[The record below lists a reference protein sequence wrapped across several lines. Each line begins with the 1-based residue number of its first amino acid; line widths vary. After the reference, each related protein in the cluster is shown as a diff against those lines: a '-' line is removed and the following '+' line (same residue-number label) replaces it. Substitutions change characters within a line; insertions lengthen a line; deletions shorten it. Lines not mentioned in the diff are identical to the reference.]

1 MSLVTKKNIQDLIA
15 TRQYVSNRGNRDDRS
30 APNDRQSLS
39 RPPLSGNY
47 TSRPHISSA
56 HRLAEEPY
64 PPRETPEN
72 IEKVRAALGQLDPN
86 SPRGNGKD
94 QGTGIW
100 LIVVWAVASLAW
112 DSTKEILR
120 EWSQCSPKY
129 DPEVFEKTYN
139 SYDPTH
145 SMPIRIGT
153 LYKLAKKGNS
163 VFKTDQNQL
172 PQPNLG
178 SINLSDVA
186 NGRQMA
192 SKFRETLMSVRDTPQ
207 WIRWDEGVGWK
218 EAESEI
224 PMQAAKAVLDD
235 MRQCAAQAVLEGKE
249 ASAMIREITRTS
261 KAPSMSAMIKLCES
275 ESGMTAGL
283 AELDNDPL
291 LLGVK
296 NGVVDLKTM
305 KLIAPDPS
313 VLVVKRANV
322 IFDPRADAPRFR
334 TFLEEIIPDAELRA
348 FLVRVLAYLLT
359 GAIKEHYWF
368 FFVGGG
374 RNGKSILMRVI
385 EKLLGEY
392 AKKISTD
399 MLMKSGPKQQGSPSP
414 EVLQLQGKRFVYANE
429 TTEGQRMDDAKIKDM
444 TGGDTLTGRALHSNY
459 FVSFDPTHKLV
470 IAGNNYPIVQDDSH
484 GFWARVVVFPF
495 DVTFT
500 EDQIDKDLESKLLDE
515 MSGILNVL
523 LEGMKDYLANGLQV
537 PDALTRATQKYRTD
551 QDTIQQFLDEVC
563 ETSIGYTVKKKYC
576 YLAYQEWARANGLL
590 PLSSRRFSA
599 KLTKHGFNV
608 MSDQRTWLGLRLA
621 PPDDVKTADS
631 QKDIPF

>member
-15 TRQYVSNRGNRDDRS
+15 TRKYVSNRGNRDDRS
-30 APNDRQSLS
+30 APKDRQSLS

-64 PPRETPEN
+64 PPRETPEK
-72 IEKVRAALGQLDPN
+72 IKKVRAALAQLDPN

-94 QGTGIW
+94 QDTGIW

-139 SYDPTH
+139 SYDPAH
-145 SMPIRIGT
+145 SAPIRIGT
-153 LYKLAKKGNS
+153 LYKLAEKGNP
-163 VFKTDQNQL
+163 VFKTAQNQF
-172 PQPNLG
+172 PQPNLD

-192 SKFRETLMSVRDTPQ
+192 SKFRETLMSVRDTPK
-207 WIRWDEGVGWK
+207 WIRWHEGVGWK

-322 IFDPRADAPRFR
+322 IFDPKADAPRFR
-334 TFLEEIIPDAELRA
+334 KFLEEIAPDTELRA
-348 FLVRVLAYLLT
+348 FMIRILAYLLT
-359 GAIKEHYWF
+359 GSIKEHCWF
-368 FFVGGG
+368 FFVGEG
-374 RNGKSILMRVI
+374 RNGKSILMRII
-385 EKLLGEY
+385 ENLLGEY
-392 AKKISTD
+392 AKKISVD

-414 EVLQLQGKRFVYANE
+414 EILQLQGKRFVYANE
-429 TTEGQRMDDAKIKDM
+429 TTEGQRLDDAKIKDM
-444 TGGDTLTGRALHSNY
+444 TGGDTLTGRALHSNH
-459 FVSFDPTHKLV
+459 FVSFNPSHKLV
-470 IAGNNYPIVQDDSH
+470 IAGNNYPIVHDDSH
-484 GFWARVVVFPF
+484 GFWARVIVFPF
-495 DVTFT
+495 GVIFT
-500 EDQIDKDLESKLLDE
+500 DEQIDKNLEEKLLIE
-515 MSGILNVL
+515 ASGILNVL
-523 LEGMKDYLANGLQV
+523 LEGMRDYLDNGLKT
-537 PDALTRATQKYRTD
+537 PAALEKATLDYRND
-551 QDTIQQFLDEVC
+551 QDTIKQFIRENCQIHPDYQV
-563 ETSIGYTVKKKYC
+563 SKKDC
-576 YLAYQEWARANGLL
+576 YLGYQEWTKANGLF
-590 PLSSRRFSA
+590 PLSANRFSR
-599 KLTKHGFNV
+599 KLSNRGFTV
-608 MSDQRTWLGLRLA
+608 MDDQRTWSGLRLS
-621 PPDDVKTADS
+621 PPEDY
-631 QKDIPF
+631 PF